1 MNGYV
6 YRFVNKDEQII
17 YVGSTEDLRKRL
29 KQHFEHGHLGDYC
42 YNKVLYVDYAEFRT
56 RTEAYMYEQY
66 EIAILQPEFNTNGK
80 IAEKL
85 ELECFDLIKSPM
97 WKRLYANSNY
107 GYRYEK
113 VYTNFE
119 EENPH
124 LSEPNRCY
132 VLQMAEILNRFKKEL
147 KENIKI
153 LDDIEFL
160 KEKCP
165 TYISLI
171 DISDLELLK
180 QCMVQKVMHIDF
192 YSSICNERFSD
203 TDYDLICLDCS
214 ILKHIKKMKNRAIHE
229 KCGMICV
236 NENSEFTSHY
246 IKQSN
251 VGIYI
256 PALTKISLQEI
267 EDRALKLQNSRE
279 INTIETV

>member
-6 YRFVNKDEQII
+6 YRFINKDEQII
-17 YVGSTEDLRKRL
+17 YIGSTEDLYKRL
-29 KQHFEHGHLGDYC
+29 RQHFEHGHLGDYC
-42 YNKVLYVDYAEFRT
+42 YNQVLYVDYAEFKT

-66 EIAILQPEFNTNGK
+66 EIARLQPEFNTNGK
-80 IAEKL
+80 IEERL
-85 ELECFDLIKSPM
+85 ELEYFDLIKSPT

-124 LSEPNRCY
+124 LSEPNRRY
-132 VLQMAEILNRFKKEL
+132 VFQMAEILARFKEEL
-147 KENIKI
+147 KENINI
-153 LDDIEFL
+153 LNDNEKL

-171 DISDLELLK
+171 DMSDLELLK

-192 YSSICNERFSD
+192 YNSVCNERFSD
-203 TDYDLICLDCS
+203 TDYDLICLDRS
-214 ILKHIKKMKNRAIHE
+214 ILKNIKKIKNRTIHE

-236 NENSEFTSHY
+236 VEDKELEFSSHY

-251 VGIYI
+251 IGIYI
-256 PALTKISLQEI
+256 PALTEISLREI
-267 EDRALKLQNSRE
+267 EDRAIE
-279 INTIETV
+279 IQKQIEH